1 MSRIAKCPIV
11 IPSGVEI
18 KLTKKTLFIK
28 GCNGES
34 TYIINKSVIIENND
48 ECLFFKANSNFLDGW
63 SQAGTSR
70 ALVYAMIIGVT
81 KGFEKKLQ
89 LFGVGYRV
97 TMLEKNI
104 VTMSLGYSHPIIYKL
119 PIGIYA
125 ETPSQTEIILKGS
138 NKQLVGQVAAT
149 LRAYRIPEPYK
160 GKGIRYENEIVRIKE
175 AKKK

>member
-18 KLTKKTLFIK
+18 KLTKKTLLIK
-28 GCNGES
+28 GCNDEL
-34 TYIINKSVIIENND
+34 TYLINKSVIIEHNNA
-48 ECLFFKANSNFLDGW
+48 CLFFKAKSNCLDGW

-81 KGFEKKLQ
+81 KGFIKKLQ

-97 TMLEKNI
+97 TMIEKNTI
-104 VTMSLGYSHPIIYKL
+104 SMSLGYSHPIIHQL
-119 PIGIYA
+119 PVGVYA
-125 ETPSQTEIILKGS
+125 EIPSQTEIVLKGS
-138 NKQLVGQVAAT
+138 NKQLIGQVAAT